1 LAELKS
7 LLKPKESIALWAISV
22 DSAEDSRALAK
33 RLSASASEPYVI
45 PLLADPQHRVIDA
58 FGLQDP
64 RYLKQTEAGIPY
76 PATYVIDKAGRVAWM
91 RVDRD
96 YRQRSLAAEIR
107 AALDALR

>member
-7 LLKPKESIALWAISV
+7 LLKPREAIALWAISV
-22 DSAEDSRALAK
+22 DSPEDSRALAK
-33 RLSASASEPYVI
+33 RLSSGASEPFAI
-45 PLLADPQHRVIDA
+45 PLLSDPRHRVIDS

-91 RVDRD
+91 RVDLD
-96 YRQRSLAAEIR
+96 YRERPPTAEIR